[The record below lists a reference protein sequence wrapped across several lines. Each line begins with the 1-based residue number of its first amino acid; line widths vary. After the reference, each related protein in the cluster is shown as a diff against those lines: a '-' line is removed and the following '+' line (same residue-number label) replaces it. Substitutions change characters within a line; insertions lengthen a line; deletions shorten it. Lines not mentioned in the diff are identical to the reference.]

1 MDGRDD
7 AQDVSVNSVS
17 GQVRADTIVQ
27 ARHVIMNL
35 DPAPPARPRPLP
47 REVRPPLGPFVNRA
61 AELTRLAALLET
73 GRHRDGR
80 VVVVVTG
87 LGGIGKTSLLGHWIH
102 ALDRELHSPDGD
114 LYVDLAQHRRDGAVD
129 IGAVLTDLLR
139 SLEGEGAGPPAS
151 LPAREKRFRTLTAE
165 RRLLLFVDGVLNASE
180 VLPLLPTRGV
190 LVVAARR
197 ALPGLALRADLTL
210 TVGPLD
216 GAAGTDLVRTL
227 VGPADTTAPE
237 ELLEL
242 VRLCAGHPQAL
253 FAVSELLADQGGF
266 GETGAEILT
275 RLRDARR
282 RMGELSVSQVFD
294 AAFADFPPAAR
305 QAYLLLGVHPGATF
319 TKDLV
324 TRVAGPA
331 AGAGLRELARSHL
344 AGPAKETGWFRLN
357 DLVREHAADRA
368 RRELTAA
375 DRDRL
380 LRAVVDDYVT
390 LAAAADALVLGDRYR
405 IAPPPGGPSPF
416 SDREAA
422 VGWLDA
428 ERSNLLAVQRAAYE
442 SGWYEPVWRLSESLW
457 ALHHGRLLYAD
468 WLEANRLGLEA
479 ARWEGRTP
487 AQVRMLNQL
496 ARYHHAMADQ
506 SADGEEARAHRA
518 SARELLS
525 VAEELFGAAGG
536 DGPGG
541 PDGADGADGPGP
553 VPPVLRGVIWETGGL
568 LWVADGQP
576 RRALPLFARA
586 LAANEAAGDR
596 HGVAVQTYNLAQAH
610 LAAGDLPAAT
620 AALEDALAVV
630 ERTGDDP
637 MRSRIGIVLAKAALA
652 ADDARTALRHAT
664 TAAQWAARLGQHPKL
679 DQALTLVIGAAE
691 RLGDTAL
698 RTAAQ
703 ARRSAL
709 RQDG

>member
-7 AQDVSVNSVS
+7 ADDVSVNSVS

-27 ARHVIMNL
+27 AQRFVMNL
-35 DPAPPARPRPLP
+35 DVKSLARTRPHP
-47 REVRPPLGPFVNRA
+47 REVQPPLGPFVNRA
-61 AELTRLAALLET
+61 AELARLAALLET

-80 VVVVVTG
+80 VVVVATG
-87 LGGIGKTSLLGHWIH
+87 LGGIGKTSLLAHWIH
-102 ALDRELHSPDGD
+102 ALDRESHSPDGD

-139 SLEGEGAGPPAS
+139 SLEGEDADLPTS
-151 LPAREKRFRTLTAE
+151 LPGREKRFRTLTAE

-210 TVGPLD
+210 TVEPLD
-216 GAAGTDLVRTL
+216 SAAGTDLVRTL
-227 VGPADTTAPE
+227 LGPADTTAPG

-242 VRLCAGHPQAL
+242 VGLCAGHPQAL
-253 FAVSELLADQGGF
+253 FAVSERLADQGGF
-266 GETGAEILT
+266 GETGAEILA
-275 RLRDARR
+275 RLRDARQ
-282 RMGELSVSQVFD
+282 RMGELSVAQVFD

-305 QAYLLLGVHPGATF
+305 EAYLLLGVHPGTTF

-331 AGAGLRELARSHL
+331 AGAGLRELARAHL
-344 AGPAKETGWFRLN
+344 AGPAKENGWFRLN
-357 DLVREHAADRA
+357 DLVREHAAERA
-368 RRELTAA
+368 RQELTAA
-375 DRDRL
+375 ARDRL

-390 LAAAADALVLGDRYR
+390 LAAAADALKLGDRYR
-405 IAPPPGGPSPF
+405 IVPPPQGRSPF
-416 SDREAA
+416 PDRQAA

-479 ARWEGRTP
+479 ARWEGQTH

-496 ARYHHAMADQ
+496 ARYHHAMAGQ

-525 VAEELFGAAGG
+525 VAAEHFGTEGAG
-536 DGPGG
+536 DGSSAGSPG
-541 PDGADGADGPGP
+541 A
-553 VPPVLRGVIWETGGL
+553 VPPVLRGVIWETDGL
-568 LWVADGQP
+568 LWVAEGQP
-576 RRALPLFARA
+576 RRAIPLFERA
-586 LAANEAAGDR
+586 LAANKAANEGAGDQ
-596 HGVAVQTYNLAQAH
+596 HGVAIQTYNLAQAH

-630 ERTGDDP
+630 ERADDDP

-652 ADDARTALRHAT
+652 ADDARTALQHAT
-664 TAAQWAARLGQHPKL
+664 TAARWATRLRQHPKL
-679 DQALTLVIGAAE
+679 DQALTLVIEAAE
-691 RLGDTAL
+691 RLGDASL
-698 RTAAQ
+698 RTSAQ
-703 ARRSAL
+703 ARLHEL